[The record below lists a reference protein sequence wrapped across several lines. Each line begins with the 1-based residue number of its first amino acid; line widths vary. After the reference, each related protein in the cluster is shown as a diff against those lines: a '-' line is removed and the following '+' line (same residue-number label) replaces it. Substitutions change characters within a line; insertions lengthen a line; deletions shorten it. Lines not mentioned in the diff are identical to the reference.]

1 MLYNILSSKLGENKI
16 VVLAAVLAFV
26 LTFVLLIK
34 PFGFLPRDGGK
45 FVIDKDGNK
54 VEVNKGSDGKVTG
67 VGIVL
72 VIVWLLSIF
81 LVFPVSF
88 TMEGHKES
96 GGFAFFLCL
105 SFLMMMTGYLD
116 DSAKAPWG
124 ELIKGI
130 LDLVMAVTAAV
141 TFVLFNSTDVVFFGN
156 VIHIPI
162 VVYVALATALIWASI
177 NVTNCSDGVDGLC
190 GSVSAIE
197 FVGYAYIFRR
207 TYFSAAG
214 LVFAFVLVAY
224 LAYNWNPSK
233 VLMGDAGSRTIGFW
247 LAILAMMS
255 RHPFSFLILSL
266 VFIFDGGLGLLK
278 LALLRVTKSK
288 LNLFKNIRFPF
299 HDQLRKNMGWKVP
312 YISLFFAGLEVVFVI
327 ITTLIIKKFGL

>member
-1 MLYNILSSKLGENKI
+1 MLYNILSGKLGENKM
-16 VVLAAVLAFV
+16 VVLAAAVAFI
-26 LTFVLLIK
+26 LTFILMAK

-45 FVIDKDGNK
+45 FVTDKDGNRI
-54 VEVNKGSDGKVTG
+54 EVNKGSNGKVTG
-67 VGIVL
+67 VGIL
-72 VIVWLLSIF
+72 MVIVWLFSIF
-81 LVFPVSF
+81 MFFPVGF

-116 DSAKAPWG
+116 DSARAPWG

-130 LDLVMAVTAAV
+130 LDLVMAVTASV
-141 TFVLFNSTDVVFFGN
+141 TFVIFNSTDIVLFGTT
-156 VIHIPI
+156 IHVPA
-162 VVYVALATALIWASI
+162 VLYVLLATALIWASI

-190 GSVSAIE
+190 GSVSVIE
-197 FVGYAYIFRR
+197 LVGYAYIFKR

-214 LVFAFVLVAY
+214 LVLVFVLVAY
-224 LAYNWNPSK
+224 LAFNWNPSK

-247 LAILAMMS
+247 IAILAMMS
-255 RHPFSFLILSL
+255 GHPFSILLMSL
-266 VFIFDGGLGLLK
+266 VFIFDGGLGLVK

-288 LNLFKNIRFPF
+288 INLFKNVRFPF

-312 YISLFFAGLEVVFVI
+312 YISLFFAALEILFVI
-327 ITTLIIKKFGL
+327 IMTLIIKHFGL

>member
-1 MLYNILSSKLGENKI
+1 
-16 VVLAAVLAFV
+16 
-26 LTFVLLIK
+26 
-34 PFGFLPRDGGK
+34 
-45 FVIDKDGNK
+45 
-54 VEVNKGSDGKVTG
+54 
-67 VGIVL
+67 
-72 VIVWLLSIF
+72 
-81 LVFPVSF
+81 
-88 TMEGHKES
+88 
-96 GGFAFFLCL
+96 
-105 SFLMMMTGYLD
+105 MMMTGYLD
-116 DSAKAPWG
+116 DAAKAPWG

-156 VIHIPI
+156 VYHIPI
-162 VVYVALATALIWASI
+162 VAYVILATALIWASI

-214 LVFAFVLVAY
+214 LVFTFVLVAY
-224 LAYNWNPSK
+224 LAYNWFPSK
-233 VLMGDAGSRTIGFW
+233 VLMGAAGSRTIGFW
-247 LAILAMMS
+247 MAILAMMS
-255 RHPFSFLILSL
+255 RHPFSFLLMSL

-312 YISLFFAGLEVVFVI
+312 NIAILFAVLEAVFVI
-327 ITTLIIKKFGL
+327 ITTLIIKFFGL